1 MGLFDGLKK
10 KAVPEPEVEATPKE
24 IVWVNISKSAIRT
37 DITDDEEGSYFKGCH
52 LWQEGNKIRAF
63 QEGTLLFEVTDKSK
77 AYKELEP
84 LVGEQLERITIRKKD
99 GDYGVYYFVS
109 LK

>member
-1 MGLFDGLKK
+1 MGLFDSLKK
-10 KAVPEPEVEATPKE
+10 KAAPEVETAPEQKE
-24 IVWVNISKSAIRT
+24 ILWVNISRSAMRT
-37 DITDDEEGSYFKGCH
+37 DIADGDDGSYFKGCH

-84 LVGEQLERITIRKKD
+84 LVGKQLERITIRKKT